1 MSNKELNKKILENVK
16 MKIAISNF
24 DKEDKPMSKQK
35 ILKMVA
41 IFTIVIGLTASVTYA
56 GSVIYEKI
64 FKEPEKIEN
73 YIDELKVNEE
83 ELSKIISKEEAV
95 NKAVE
100 QLKRYKIDLNTND
113 IENIELQKAPN
124 YDEITYVIS
133 TKNNDNFFIDA
144 NTGDLRSFDI
154 DDGLS
159 LEEVE
164 KCTSNRDDI
173 IKQAENKMKEYGY
186 SVDEYKISSVSC
198 NLTDDESKAYMWYI
212 TFAKEYDGI
221 FNEYQSVNMT
231 IIPKINKVTQLSI
244 ENESFEDN
252 PIEISEEEAIEIA
265 KEKDKVIN
273 TENYIQSNIESK
285 LAIVRVNPEVY
296 LKENNLENGN
306 ETITLEDGST
316 YSYNTYKMNGRV
328 RKAYAISI
336 SYENRPFDIPRTYY
350 VDCTTGEVIGG
361 VNIFD
366 LYTDAD
372 TLTHLFEENS

>member
-16 MKIAISNF
+16 IKIAISNF

-41 IFTIVIGLTASVTYA
+41 MFTIVIGLTASVTYA

-64 FKEPEKIEN
+64 FKEPEEIEN

-124 YDEITYVIS
+124 YDKITYVIS

-273 TENYIQSNIESK
+273 TENYTQSNIESK

>member
-24 DKEDKPMSKQK
+24 DKEDKFVGKQK
-35 ILKMVA
+35 IFKMAAMFVVA
-41 IFTIVIGLTASVTYA
+41 IGLIAGVTYA
-56 GSVIYEKI
+56 GTVVYQNVFSK
-64 FKEPEKIEN
+64 PEKIEN

-83 ELSKIISKEEAV
+83 DLSKVISKEEAV

-100 QLKRYKIDLNTND
+100 QLKRYNIDLNTND
-113 IENIELQKAPN
+113 IENIELQKVPN

-133 TKNNDNFFIDA
+133 TKNNDNFFVDA
-144 NTGDLRSFDI
+144 NTGNLRSFII

-159 LEEVE
+159 LKEIE
-164 KCTSNRDDI
+164 KCTSSREEI
-173 IKQAENKMKEYGY
+173 LEQAKNKMKEYGY
-186 SVDEYKISSVSC
+186 SDEYKISYVNC
-198 NLTDDESKAYMWYI
+198 NNGDDEDKAYMWYI

-221 FNEYQSVNMT
+221 FNEYQSINMT

-244 ENESFEDN
+244 EDEPFENN
-252 PIEISEEEAIEIA
+252 PIEISEEQAIENA
-265 KEKDKVIN
+265 KEKDKIIN
-273 TENYIQSNIESK
+273 TENYVQKNIESK
-285 LAIVRVNPEVY
+285 IAIVRINPDVY

-306 ETITLEDGST
+306 ETITLEDGSNF
-316 YSYNTYKMNGRV
+316 SYNIYKMNGRV

-336 SYENRPFDIPRTYY
+336 LYENRPFDIPRTYY

-361 VNIFD
+361 ENIFD

-372 TLTHLFEENS
+372 TLTHICK